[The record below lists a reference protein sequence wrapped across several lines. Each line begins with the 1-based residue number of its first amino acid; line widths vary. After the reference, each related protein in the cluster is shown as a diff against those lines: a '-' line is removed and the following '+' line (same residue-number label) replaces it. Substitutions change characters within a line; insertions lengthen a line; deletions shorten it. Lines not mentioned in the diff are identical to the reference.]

1 MVHKNT
7 EQLKFTFLYKNN
19 NYIPRTNF
27 NNIPKKAS
35 KLVHKIQKFAKN
47 WASKIFKK
55 FFRIQFYLIS
65 QKYLQKLDFFRWR
78 PCWILHLGQ
87 SWCRLST
94 QVLLSHG
101 PSWAKVS
108 SLQLVIIEQYHYWLS
123 LNNIMI
129 GYYWT
134 IDNLLLLNN
143 RQLVIIEQ

>member
-7 EQLKFTFLYKNN
+7 GQLKNLLF
-19 NYIPRTNF
+19 YIRITTTYLGQ
-27 NNIPKKAS
+27 ILITSQKAS
-35 KLVHKIQKFAKN
+35 KRVQKIQKLAKN

-108 SLQLVIIEQYHYWLS
+108 SLQLVIIEQYYYWLS

-134 IDNLLLLNN
+134 IDNLLF
-143 RQLVIIEQ
+143 EQ

>member
-123 LNNIMI
+123 LNNIII
-129 GYYWT
+129 GYHWT
-134 IDNLLLLNN
+134 ISW
-143 RQLVIIEQ
+143 LVIIEQ

>member
-7 EQLKFTFLYKNN
+7 GQLKFTFLYKNN

-78 PCWILHLGQ
+78 PCWILHLGK
-87 SWCRLST
+87 SWRKLST
-94 QVLLSHG
+94 LVLFSHG
-101 PSWAKVS
+101 PSRAKVVVCNWLLLNNIIIGYHWTIS
-108 SLQLVIIEQYHYWLS
+108 WLVIIEQ
-123 LNNIMI
+123 
-129 GYYWT
+129 
-134 IDNLLLLNN
+134 
-143 RQLVIIEQ
+143 